1 MRKLI
6 VQTLLLF
13 AILAVAAWIII
24 IAAKPGPAGKIIMA
38 SGGANGLYHE
48 MALAYKKELER
59 FGVEVELRP
68 EVEGTETL
76 KGLLPQFKSDF
87 KSYNDQNADI
97 QAGFMKGGFSGSLQ
111 GRLATERQQ
120 MWHQRQV
127 DHLRSIGRLFNEPLW
142 VFCKPE
148 TQLKSLRELKG
159 KKLYV
164 GAKLSGA
171 RRVILHLLKAN
182 GVTEKNATFIDED
195 MAEDAAPLVAN
206 TADAA
211 MMILPP
217 ESGKV
222 QALLRNPQIRLMDF
236 SAEADAYTNRFPAL
250 SKLVLRQGAIEFD
263 PDIPGSDTTL
273 LSTSA
278 ALVTRADLD
287 PSLASL
293 LAYAVIQNPKSGF
306 DKAGDPILFFRAGE
320 FPTGKDPEFQVSPD
334 ARSVYQN
341 GEPPVLLRLL
351 APLNKQLGLPFG
363 LAAVISENAGKS
375 ILLLIPLLS
384 IVVPLIRLLPAIYH
398 WSVRRRL
405 LYWYRHLKALEDT
418 IEDAPSPDQFS
429 EKWAELDRIDRAV
442 SKIRVP
448 LYFSDRLYDLRGHID
463 FVRQRLVQPEASSH
477 SLRRTLSSELAS
489 DKLY

>member
-1 MRKLI
+1 MRRLVI
-6 VQTLLLF
+6 QTLLLF
-13 AILAVAAWIII
+13 AFLGVTAWIII

-68 EVEGTETL
+68 EVEGIETL

-111 GRLATERQQ
+111 GHLATERQQ
-120 MWHQRQV
+120 MWRQRQV
-127 DHLRSIGRLFNEPLW
+127 DHLRSVGRLFYEPLW
-142 VFCKPE
+142 VFYKPGM
-148 TQLKSLRELKG
+148 QLKSLRELKG

-164 GAKLSGA
+164 GTKISGA

-195 MAEDAAPLVAN
+195 MVEDAAPLLGGI
-206 TADAA
+206 ADAA

-222 QALLRNPQIRLMDF
+222 QALLHNPRVRLMDF
-236 SAEADAYTNRFPAL
+236 SAEVDAYTNRFPAL

-273 LSTSA
+273 LATSA
-278 ALVTRADLD
+278 ALVVRADLNS
-287 PSLASL
+287 SLASL
-293 LAYAVIQNPKSGF
+293 LAYAVIQSPKAGF
-306 DKAGDPILFFRAGE
+306 DKAGDPILFYRAGE
-320 FPTGKDPEFQVSPD
+320 FPNGNDPEFELSPD
-334 ARSVYQN
+334 ARSVYQT
-341 GEPPVLLRLL
+341 GEPPVLLRTL

-363 LAAVISENAGKS
+363 LAAVISENAGRS

-384 IVVPLIRLLPAIYH
+384 IIIPLIRLLPAIYN

-405 LYWYRHLKALEDT
+405 LYWYRHLKALEDK
-418 IEDAPSPDQFS
+418 IEDAPNRNQLS

-463 FVRQRLVQPEASSH
+463 FVRQRLGAQTSRGAAE
-477 SLRRTLSSELAS
+477 
-489 DKLY
+489 